1 VDLYTS
7 MLFGS
12 SIQPLA
18 PMQLRDISTK
28 RVHQIPPYF
37 QFKNEF
43 LTDANWYEQI
53 TLLET
58 KMNTGT
64 CDDNL
69 AEHLYQQLIWSCQAA
84 GSKLKPY
91 FHAPYSPDIERMRK
105 IQKFLKVYIKSLT
118 SPIEM
123 SFQLDECKAKLG
135 SLGVDA
141 PDTLKECQARLY
153 QHIREMK
160 ATM

>member
-1 VDLYTS
+1 VDFYTS

-53 TLLET
+53 KQLET

-69 AEHLYQQLIWSCQAA
+69 AEHLYQQLIWSCQA
-84 GSKLKPY
+84 
-91 FHAPYSPDIERMRK
+91 
-105 IQKFLKVYIKSLT
+105 
-118 SPIEM
+118 
-123 SFQLDECKAKLG
+123 LD
-135 SLGVDA
+135 
-141 PDTLKECQARLY
+141 PN
-153 QHIREMK
+153 
-160 ATM
+160 